1 LGRGSFIRQS
11 SVSAQGVRLPELDGI
26 RGLAIVGV
34 LLSHGARM
42 TGIFVSMPQSIVAWL
57 YRFAVVPLWG
67 GVDLFFVLSGFLITG
82 ILLKTKNARNY
93 FSNFY
98 IRRILRIFPIY
109 YMVLI
114 GSLLIGNYSMRI
126 YSALPPSTFWKIS
139 YFLYLQNWPCFWHG
153 ERAMTGLWGAYW
165 SLAVEEQYYLLW
177 PLAVALL
184 SRRVLVWI
192 CIIGFAF
199 ALPLRLFLSFSY
211 FGTDFGLAQITTSR
225 IDGLLAGSACSIYMF
240 ETGKP
245 IPRKLIGSLAV
256 AGLAIMSYI
265 AIFHTLEL
273 VGTSIWMHTVG
284 ITGYALLSTSLVALS
299 QHHYS
304 RVQKILT
311 APALRSAGK
320 YSYGMYVY
328 HVLVLLPLSVYV
340 QSSNGW
346 WTRANFISGFLFM
359 TLELGIVFVIA
370 KLSYD
375 FVEQR
380 FLRLKEYFAK

>member
-1 LGRGSFIRQS
+1 
-11 SVSAQGVRLPELDGI
+11 
-26 RGLAIVGV
+26 
-34 LLSHGARM
+34 
-42 TGIFVSMPQSIVAWL
+42 
-57 YRFAVVPLWG
+57 
-67 GVDLFFVLSGFLITG
+67 
-82 ILLKTKNARNY
+82 
-93 FSNFY
+93 
-98 IRRILRIFPIY
+98 
-109 YMVLI
+109 
-114 GSLLIGNYSMRI
+114 
-126 YSALPPSTFWKIS
+126 
-139 YFLYLQNWPCFWHG
+139 
-153 ERAMTGLWGAYW
+153 MTGLWGAYW